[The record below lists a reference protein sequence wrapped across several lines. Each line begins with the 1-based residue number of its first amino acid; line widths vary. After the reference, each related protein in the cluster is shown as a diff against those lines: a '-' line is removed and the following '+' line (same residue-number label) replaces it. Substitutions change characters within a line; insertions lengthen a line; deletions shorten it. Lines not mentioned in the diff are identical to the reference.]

1 MSQLRAM
8 PLRHR
13 VLGYLTANSPQEEQP
28 DAEQGENA
36 EEGAG
41 AIGKAGASGAK
52 SQALR
57 LKAARI
63 IWNPSV
69 VAEMGQLGFLRSEQG
84 GEQAADAKH
93 KYQLELQELGSVSSE
108 LLRMQLAKKL
118 RNKLFKVYQ

>member
-1 MSQLRAM
+1 M
-8 PLRHR
+8 
-13 VLGYLTANSPQEEQP
+13 GT